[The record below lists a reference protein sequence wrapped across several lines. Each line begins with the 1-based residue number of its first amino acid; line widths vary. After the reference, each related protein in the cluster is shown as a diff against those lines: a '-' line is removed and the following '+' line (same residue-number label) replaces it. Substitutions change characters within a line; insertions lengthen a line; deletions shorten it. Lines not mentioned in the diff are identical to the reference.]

1 MEILISIAVI
11 FLSFA
16 IFLAFGVSIKDFR
29 KLIDNAQDSTNK
41 SLKNIVNQKENK
53 LIKFLRES
61 EQMLKVTGQGGKFS
75 FMIILSVC
83 LILLGISTSIA
94 IGNLYLIPVA
104 SIAFGIIPFLY
115 IRFQYIEY
123 NKFVLEGLSV
133 AMSQVTTS
141 YERTENILLS
151 FKENVDDV
159 KEPVKTIFLEFINEI
174 ENINPNYEKAI
185 DNMKNKIDNSVW
197 VEWCEAIK
205 RCSRNRTLKY
215 VLAPIVTKLSKV
227 KVVTGELKTILSNAT
242 KNFWILMCAALALL
256 YVGVYILPDGL
267 MIDIP
272 TNLRNMLIA
281 LNVSVS
287 VFAGIK
293 VALISN
299 EIKFDL

>member
-1 MEILISIAVI
+1 
-11 FLSFA
+11 
-16 IFLAFGVSIKDFR
+16 
-29 KLIDNAQDSTNK
+29 
-41 SLKNIVNQKENK
+41 
-53 LIKFLRES
+53 
-61 EQMLKVTGQGGKFS
+61 
-75 FMIILSVC
+75 
-83 LILLGISTSIA
+83 
-94 IGNLYLIPVA
+94 
-104 SIAFGIIPFLY
+104 IPFLY

-197 VEWCEAIK
+197 IEWCEALK
-205 RCSRNRTLKY
+205 RCTRNRTLKY

-227 KVVTGELKTILSNAT
+227 KVVTGELQTILSNAT
-242 KNFWILMCAALALL
+242 KNFWVLMCAALALL
-256 YVGVYILPDGL
+256 YVGIYVLPQGL
-267 MIDIP
+267 MIEIP
-272 TNLRNMLIA
+272 ENLRNMLIA
-281 LNVSVS
+281 LNVTVS

-293 VALISN
+293 VSLITR
-299 EIKFDL
+299 EVKFDL